1 VFGPWHPVRMVI
13 TGGVGAR
20 VAEER
25 KLAGLTQRQLA
36 SRANVSIS
44 LIRAV
49 EQGRAP
55 ASPAFVSAVSRALGM
70 GVAELLDQPLPRE
83 NADGRQLHSVI
94 PALRAEMAAY
104 LLPPQDDMPQRGLDE
119 LSRDVDH
126 VVQLRHKADLTRLGA
141 MLPGLLEGLRAA
153 THTYSGSG
161 LERAFGLLGEAYCAA
176 WQVVHKLGYLD
187 LASLT
192 EDRYEWAAAR
202 SGDELAVLR
211 GDYGRAGEL
220 ITSGDFAAGRGY
232 LERSR
237 ATIEDR
243 LGDADAPT
251 LSMWG
256 NLHLKSALAAARAG
270 DRANADD
277 HLAEARETAQRI
289 GADRD
294 DYRMCFGPTN
304 VAIWSVGLAV
314 EALDGTE
321 AVKRAEGFTPPSSAP
336 RERVGHYWIDLA
348 RGWLLHGDRE
358 RALTNLIKARH
369 TAPQQTRYHPMVHE
383 TVRMLARQDRR
394 RSDTLAAFA
403 TWCGIS

>member
-1 VFGPWHPVRMVI
+1 M
-13 TGGVGAR
+13 TTTGVGRR

-25 KLAGLTQRQLA
+25 KLAGLTQNQLA
-36 SRANVSIS
+36 TRANVSVS
-44 LIRAV
+44 LVKAV

-55 ASPAFVSAVSRALGM
+55 ASPTFVSAMSRALGI
-70 GVAELLDQPLPRE
+70 GVADLLDQPFARQNSDE
-83 NADGRQLHSVI
+83 RQLHSVV
-94 PALRAEMAAY
+94 PALRREMAAY
-104 LLPPQDDMPQRGLDE
+104 LLPPWHDMSPRSLDE
-119 LSRDVDH
+119 LVRDVD
-126 VVQLRHKADLTRLGA
+126 QAARLRHKADLTGLGA
-141 MLPGLLEGLRAA
+141 TLPGLLEELRAA
-153 THTYSGSG
+153 THLHSGSER
-161 LERAFGLLGEAYCAA
+161 ERAFGLLGEAYCAA
-176 WQVVHKLGYLD
+176 WQVVYKLGYLD

-202 SGDELAVLR
+202 CGDELAMLR

-220 ITSGDFAAGRGY
+220 ITVGDFAGARGY

-243 LGDADAPT
+243 LGQADAPT

-256 NLHLKSALAAARAG
+256 NLHLKSALAAASAG
-270 DRANADD
+270 DRDGADD
-277 HLAEARETAQRI
+277 HLAEARETAGRI

-314 EALDGTE
+314 EAQDGTE
-321 AVKRAEGFTPPSSAP
+321 AVTRAEGFTPPP
-336 RERVGHYWIDLA
+336 GTPCERVGHYWMDLA

-358 RALTNLIKARH
+358 RALASLIKARH

-394 RSDTLAAFA
+394 RSGTIAAFA
-403 TWCGIS
+403 AWCGIS

>member
-1 VFGPWHPVRMVI
+1 MAV
-13 TGGVGAR
+13 TGGIGAR

-25 KLAGLTQRQLA
+25 KLAGLTQYQLA
-36 SRANVSIS
+36 ARANVSVS

-49 EQGRAP
+49 EQGRVP
-55 ASPAFVSAVSRALGM
+55 ASPAFVSAVARALGV
-70 GVAELLDQPLPRE
+70 GVADLLDQPFARANQGE
-83 NADGRQLHSVI
+83 RQLHSVV
-94 PALRAEMAAY
+94 PALRREMAAY
-104 LLPPQDDMPQRGLDE
+104 LLPPGGEVSWRSLDE
-119 LSRDVDH
+119 LAREVAET
-126 VVQLRHKADLTRLGA
+126 VRLRHQADLTRLG
-141 MLPGLLEGLRAA
+141 MTLPGLLEELRAA
-153 THTYSGSG
+153 THILSGS
-161 LERAFGLLGEAYCAA
+161 ERERVFWLLGEVYCAA
-176 WQVVHKLGYLD
+176 LQVVHKLGYLD

-202 SGDELAVLR
+202 CGDELAVLR

-220 ITSGDFAAGRGY
+220 ITSGEFAGAREY

-243 LGDADAPT
+243 LGHADAPT

-270 DRANADD
+270 DRDGADA
-277 HLAEARETAQRI
+277 HLAEASETAARI
-289 GADRD
+289 GIDRD

-314 EALDGTE
+314 EAQDGTE
-321 AVKRAEGFTPPSSAP
+321 AVKRAEGFTPPPGAP

-348 RGWLLHGDRE
+348 RGWLLHGDRD
-358 RALTNLIKARH
+358 RALAALIKARH

-383 TVRMLARQDRR
+383 TIRMLARQDRR
-394 RSDTLAAFA
+394 RSSPVAGFA